1 MFGIV
6 KNENDLEGFKAQ
18 CACLHIQL
26 IETLEILDRVK
37 NQDKFLNENI
47 THLFSKLENAV
58 MMQNELFD
66 RYALEK
72 KNNTANFLN
81 SQRKIEELTNE
92 LQEQKKKNYLLDEAL
107 KTLESKDLTTI
118 ERKAMDKIKE
128 NALLEINF
136 MKIGRK
142 CDSLMHEEQKT
153 RKYLEDYEK
162 MNLEKDKNME
172 ETIIKLKE
180 WKALLMNNVKF
191 LIKKLK
197 NSVQKTEFDSLLAE
211 NKCLRERQRDMIEKE
226 VGIKKKLSS
235 LETFRVKLKNLEK
248 ENLISEEKRLNCE
261 IELNYLKK
269 KLEIVDPEFSIQQN
283 LIRRLMLKL
292 QNVKL
297 SHQEIKTLFDP
308 KNINMITKAEF
319 TDVLLKLDLNLN
331 QKEIEIF
338 LKSLDYNGERNID
351 SEHFISKLS
360 RFDME
365 KIDETED
372 LFINFIET
380 VGKNGV
386 NLQVMFK
393 EMENENGV
401 VNKDVFR
408 LAFQTH
414 KINFGDDILGKIVS
428 IYGDTKEQTINYFNF
443 LEAFE
448 NKRKQI
454 ALKTK
459 KNDQTKESFKID
471 SKTVTLS
478 RILDAVNKNRIPI
491 NQIYTFFNSNQN
503 GLITKND
510 VTNFLKNIYS
520 NMQENEI
527 DRVYSLYERIEADK
541 IDLKDF
547 ILSLEEANVKLNS
560 FKRLTQFQNEND
572 INKDHE
578 IISLKQQ
585 LEYLTEK
592 MRIQDFKRLQQKKR
606 IEDLETL
613 NNYLQQT
620 IDEYDNRYLKISEK
634 YHLAND
640 ELSKIISTYD
650 MSMKKEDAKKLE
662 EENDKASREINV
674 LRVGLNTFKELYK
687 SSNRQIQILNLKVNR
702 NLDELDTYKKAIKD
716 LQSESNTQSI
726 IGKLYYSL
734 LISRWREASSLQKY
748 DDFINEYQSMKED
761 NFRMENEYKALYGSN
776 TEIQNALYDKIIEN
790 IKLTDSLENHIKP
803 VVTLK
808 DFEEMKD
815 LLDQLSNEKTEL
827 TQKYMDLC
835 RTNMELQKTN
845 DDLHLKIEYSNTLAN
860 RLKVENTDQL
870 SKKIIQISEEIQIL
884 KLNESKAVRENSF
897 LKENEIYNKRLN
909 ENYLKNIKKLEVL
922 NAELESKF
930 RVADETWRKKDEE
943 RQRKLFNQLKGL
955 SLNDL
960 KGISI
965 ILKKKTLIMELIPSE
980 RLTLKII
987 TRR

>member
-1 MFGIV
+1 VFGIV

-18 CACLHIQL
+18 CACLHIQML
-26 IETLEILDRVK
+26 ETLEILDRVK

-58 MMQNELFD
+58 LMQNELFE

-72 KNNTANFLN
+72 KNNAANFLN
-81 SQRKIEELTNE
+81 NQRKIEELSNE

-107 KTLESKDLTTI
+107 KTLESKDQTTI

-142 CDSLMHEEQKT
+142 CDALMHEEQKT

-162 MNLEKDKNME
+162 MNMEKDKNME

-180 WKALLMNNVKF
+180 WKALLMNNLKF

-226 VGIKKKLSS
+226 VGVRKKLSL
-235 LETFRVKLKNLEK
+235 LETYRVKLKNIEK
-248 ENLISEEKRLNCE
+248 ECIISEEKRLDCE

-269 KLEIVDPEFSIQQN
+269 RLESVDPEFSVQQN
-283 LIRRLMLKL
+283 LMRRLLQKL
-292 QNVKL
+292 QDLKL
-297 SHQEIKTLFDP
+297 SHQEIKSFFDP
-308 KNINMITKAEF
+308 KNMNMITKLEF
-319 TDVLLKLDLNLN
+319 TDALYKLDLNLN

-338 LKSLDYNGERNID
+338 LKSLDYNGDRNID

-365 KIDETED
+365 KMDDSED
-372 LFINFIET
+372 LFKNLIKTIS
-380 VGKNGV
+380 KNGI
-386 NLQVMFK
+386 NLQGMFK
-393 EMENENGV
+393 EMESENGV
-401 VNKDVFR
+401 VSKDIFR

-414 KINFGDDILGKIVS
+414 KIDFGDDTLNKIVS
-428 IYGDTKEQTINYFNF
+428 IYGDSKEQTINYFNF

-448 NKRKQI
+448 SKKKQI
-454 ALKTK
+454 MLKGK
-459 KNDQTKESFKID
+459 KNDQVKESFKLD
-471 SKTVTLS
+471 SKTVHLS
-478 RILDAVNKNRIPI
+478 KILEAINKNRIPI
-491 NQIYTFFNSNQN
+491 NQVHTFFNSNQN

-510 VTNFLKNIYS
+510 VSNFLKNTYS

-527 DRVYSLYERIEADK
+527 EKVFSIFERVELDK
-541 IDLKDF
+541 INLNEF
-547 ILSLEEANVKLNS
+547 ILSLEEAHIKINS
-560 FKRLTQFQNEND
+560 FKRLTQLQNETE
-572 INKDHE
+572 INKEHE
-578 IISLKQQ
+578 IITLKQQ
-585 LEYLTEK
+585 IEYLTEK

-606 IEDLETL
+606 VEDLEAL

-620 IDEYDNRYLKISEK
+620 IDEYDNRYLKLSEK

-640 ELSKIISTYD
+640 ELSKIMSTYD

-687 SSNRQIQILNLKVNR
+687 SSNRQIQILNIKVNR
-702 NLDELDTYKKAIKD
+702 NIDELDTYKKAIKD

-748 DDFINEYQSMKED
+748 DDFINEYQTLKEE
-761 NFRMENEYKALYGSN
+761 NFRMENEYKTLYTTN

-815 LLDQLSNEKTEL
+815 LLENLSNEKTEL
-827 TQKYMDLC
+827 TEKYMTLS
-835 RTNMELQKTN
+835 RKNMELNNTN
-845 DDLHLKIEYSNTLAN
+845 DELSLKIEYSNSLAN
-860 RLKVENTDQL
+860 RLRVENTDQL

-884 KLNESKAVRENSF
+884 KLNESKAIRENSF

-909 ENYLKNIKKLEVL
+909 ENYLNNIKKLEQL

-943 RQRKLFNQLKGL
+943 RQRKLFNQLKGI
-955 SLNDL
+955 SFNDL
-960 KGISI
+960 KGII
-965 ILKKKTLIMELIPSE
+965 II
-980 RLTLKII
+980 
-987 TRR
+987 